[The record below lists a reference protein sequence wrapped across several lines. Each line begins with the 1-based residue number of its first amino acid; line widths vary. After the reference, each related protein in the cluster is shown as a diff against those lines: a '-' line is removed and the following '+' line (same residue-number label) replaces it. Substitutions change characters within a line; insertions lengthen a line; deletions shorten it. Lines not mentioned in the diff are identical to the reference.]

1 MKNYVNWKA
10 FDNSFNSLINKK
22 DIFIQN
28 DYISQNH
35 IVTAKKNKKKKKRN
49 YICLIM
55 QQNLTLK
62 GQNVLIQQSFQKT
75 PNLVSLSEVVKK

>member
-35 IVTAKKNKKKKKRN
+35 IVTAKKKKKKKELYLSN
-49 YICLIM
+49 YATKF
-55 QQNLTLK
+55 NFK
-62 GQNVLIQQSFQKT
+62 GAKRVDTTEFPKN
-75 PNLVSLSEVVKK
+75 P